1 VLKPLSILSDKMD
14 SIKDTLKNCKSIKN
28 SDEILDELFSSIKV
42 SHNYS
47 AIFRLS
53 IYIICHFFRR
63 RKGLRTKKV
72 RTRKVKNPVKKRE
85 RGKNIRKVR
94 RRKRNKRKRRR
105 NISEEMSTV
114 KNEKKNLPKRS
125 RKKKIHSGEILNLM
139 SLLRVR

>member
-1 VLKPLSILSDKMD
+1 MKI
-14 SIKDTLKNCKSIKN
+14 
-28 SDEILDELFSSIKV
+28 
-42 SHNYS
+42 
-47 AIFRLS
+47 
-53 IYIICHFFRR
+53 
-63 RKGLRTKKV
+63 
-72 RTRKVKNPVKKRE
+72 PVKKRE
-85 RGKNIRKVR
+85 RGRNTRKVR